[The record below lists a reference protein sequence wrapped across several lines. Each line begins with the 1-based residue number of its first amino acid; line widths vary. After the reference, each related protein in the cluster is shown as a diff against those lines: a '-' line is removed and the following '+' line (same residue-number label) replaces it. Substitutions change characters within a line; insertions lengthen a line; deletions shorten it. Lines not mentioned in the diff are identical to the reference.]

1 MAARGVAEMISK
13 TSKEEEEDEASLRQ
27 KVTGGKEIP
36 WWLVGDHGALV
47 EALRRE
53 KARGANEV

>member
-1 MAARGVAEMISK
+1 LDPATKYAEFL
-13 TSKEEEEDEASLRQ
+13 DELLRR
-27 KVTGGKEIP
+27 KVTGGEEIP
-36 WWLVGDHGALV
+36 RRLIGDHRALE

>member
-1 MAARGVAEMISK
+1 MAARGVVEMISK
-13 TSKEEEEDEASLRQ
+13 TSKEEDEASLRQ
-27 KVTGGKEIP
+27 KVTGDKEIP
-36 WWLVGDHGALV
+36 RWLVGDHRALV